1 MADDPLTAL
10 LRRAPLSDAQRATLW
25 DAYQAAATPDDLAT
39 ALKPLQI
46 PNPLKADLWDLKAAP
61 VAAAQGAPAP
71 LPGDAAAS
79 SWADWLPTAGGVIG
93 GMVGR
98 VPGARTVTAGIG
110 GAAGEG
116 YRQLVRH
123 AGEIPGAVVDVAR
136 NLVTEPGATLA
147 GFREGA
153 AAGAKQAA
161 IQGAIQA
168 AGQGVGE
175 VGVRVASKASPWLMN
190 RALNLTDKL
199 SREFPNMSSTMID
212 QALTVSRGGL
222 EKARALLKV
231 AKGKANA
238 ALTQAQSAG
247 ATVPITAATDGLQ
260 KTLIEVLN
268 SADIEGGLATLAA
281 VERQIGGGRAR
292 TLTPVAADALK
303 RSLQTQSKQLY
314 TAAKMGQGKPN
325 VSVRAQALAD
335 MAESLN
341 DALGTITT
349 NAGAEGYRAANAS
362 AAELIGAV
370 RGISKGIRPGAN
382 LYQAMVRPGVGAV
395 LGGVSGAQT
404 GGWEGGVAGTLVGGA
419 MTSPAGMSRIAVAL
433 SRPGVQAI
441 LRESP
446 RLAAAIAS
454 LQAMEG
460 QEP

>member
-1 MADDPLTAL
+1 MAQPIDYDRL
-10 LRRAPLSDAQRATLW
+10 AQQHGGT
-25 DAYQAAATPDDLAT
+25 AATTPAVDYDALAREVAGT
-39 ALKPLQI
+39 PAPET
-46 PNPLKADLWDLKAAP
+46 AAP
-61 VAAAQGAPAP
+61 
-71 LPGDAAAS
+71 S

-93 GMVGR
+93 GMVGN
-98 VPGARTVTAGIG
+98 VPGVRIATAGIG

-116 YRQLVRH
+116 YRQLVQH

-136 NLVTEPGATLA
+136 NLVTEPTATLG
-147 GFREGA
+147 GFVEGA
-153 AAGAKQAA
+153 KTGAKQAA

-175 VGVRVASKASPWLMN
+175 GLVGVGAKASPWLMN
-190 RALNLTDKL
+190 RALNLTAKL
-199 SREFPNMSSTMID
+199 SREFPNISTTMLEH
-212 QALTVSRGGL
+212 ALTVSQGGL
-222 EKARALLKV
+222 EQARVLLKG
-231 AKGKANA
+231 AKDTANA
-238 ALTQAQSAG
+238 ALTKAQAAG

-260 KTLIEVLN
+260 KTLVEVLN

-325 VSVRAQALAD
+325 VTVRAQALAH

-341 DALGTITT
+341 DAIGTITT
-349 NAGAEGYRAANAS
+349 NVGAEGYRAANAS
-362 AAELIGAV
+362 AQELIGAV
-370 RGISKGIRPGAN
+370 RGITTGIRPGAN

-395 LGGVSGAQT
+395 LGGVTGAQT
-404 GGWEGGVAGTLVGGA
+404 GGWKGGMVGSLAGSA
-419 MTSPAGMSRIAVAL
+419 MTSPLGMSRLAVAL

-441 LRESP
+441 LRQSP
-446 RLAAAIAS
+446 RLAAAVAS